1 MRRSQRCVA
10 QAVEN
15 CVQRWV
21 AGRAAPEQ
29 VQLDRLGSSVTPAM
43 PSRLEDAGTK
53 AMPRPPA
60 TSPAS
65 SGPGSPCVDDVQ
77 VDDRDQSDNEVVEVA
92 GRTWGVHD
100 QRLVAEVVGGHRAVE
115 VGEPVAGRYGE
126 EQLFAVEQTR
136 REGGLVEG
144 RRAKPRSISPLRSPE
159 I

>member
-60 TSPAS
+60 TNHSI
-65 SGPGSPCVDDVQ
+65 V
-77 VDDRDQSDNEVVEVA
+77 
-92 GRTWGVHD
+92 RTWLTVWTTFSLMIGNS
-100 QRLVAEVVGGHRAVE
+100 LT
-115 VGEPVAGRYGE
+115 
-126 EQLFAVEQTR
+126 TR
-136 REGGLVEG
+136 
-144 RRAKPRSISPLRSPE
+144 S
-159 I
+159 